1 MEIDINDVFLHKMP
15 THLLLA
21 VGGHNRT
28 YVSVIAKECD
38 CTYPHAVK
46 ILQEMEQFGL
56 VKSEKLGRVKYVEL
70 TDYGRSIESSLKH
83 LTKTLGAKNRSD
95 YEDLSYVY
103 LKIDNIVQSV
113 DKIGQALRESHH
125 PTAEEITKIGRR
137 LGPYYRELRIVEG
150 LVKAQP
156 NSYISEKVSAV
167 KSKLAEIKTE
177 IAGKQIKE

>member
-1 MEIDINDVFLHKMP
+1 MAMDISDVFLHKMP

-28 YVSVIAKECD
+28 YISVVAKECN

-46 ILQEMEQFGL
+46 ILQQMEQFGL

-70 TDYGRSIESSLKH
+70 TDYGKIIESSLKH
-83 LTKTLGAKNRSD
+83 LTKNLGAKNQSAS
-95 YEDLSYVY
+95 EDLSYVY
-103 LKIDNIVQSV
+103 LKIDNIAHRV
-113 DKIGQALRESHH
+113 DSIRQALRESPH
-125 PTAEEITKIGRR
+125 PTAEEILKISRR

-156 NSYISEKVSAV
+156 NSYISEQVLV
-167 KSKLAEIKTE
+167 VRRKLAEIKTE
-177 IAGKQIKE
+177 IASKQAKA

>member
-1 MEIDINDVFLHKMP
+1 MAMDISDVFLHKMP

-28 YVSVIAKECD
+28 YISVVAKECN

-46 ILQEMEQFGL
+46 ILQELEQFGL

-70 TDYGRSIESSLKH
+70 TDYGKIIESSLKH
-83 LTKTLGAKNRSD
+83 LTKNLGAKNQSAS
-95 YEDLSYVY
+95 EDLSYVY
-103 LKIDNIVQSV
+103 LKIDNIAHRV
-113 DKIGQALRESHH
+113 DAIRQALRESPH
-125 PTAEEITKIGRR
+125 PTAEEILKISRR

-156 NSYISEKVSAV
+156 NSYISEQVLV
-167 KSKLAEIKTE
+167 VRRKLAEIKTE
-177 IAGKQIKE
+177 IASKQAKA

>member
-1 MEIDINDVFLHKMP
+1 MAMDISDVFLHKMP
-15 THLLLA
+15 TYLLLA

-28 YVSVIAKECD
+28 YISVVAKECD

-46 ILQEMEQFGL
+46 ILQEMEQFGI

-83 LTKTLGAKNRSD
+83 LTKSLGAKDRSA

-103 LKIDNIVQSV
+103 LKIDNVVQRV
-113 DKIGQALRESHH
+113 DQIKQALKESRH
-125 PTAEEITKIGRR
+125 PSAEEITKISRR

-167 KSKLAEIKTE
+167 KSKLAEIKTD
-177 IAGKQIKE
+177 IATKRTEE

>member
-1 MEIDINDVFLHKMP
+1 MAMDIRDVFLHKMP

-28 YVSVIAKECD
+28 YISVVAKECN

-46 ILQEMEQFGL
+46 ILQEMEQFGI

-70 TDYGRSIESSLKH
+70 TDYGRIIESSLKH
-83 LTKTLGAKNRSD
+83 LTKNLGAKNQSAC
-95 YEDLSYVY
+95 EDLSYVY
-103 LKIDNIVQSV
+103 LKIDNIVHRV
-113 DKIGQALRESHH
+113 DAIRQALQESHY
-125 PTAEEITKIGRR
+125 PSAEEITKISRR

-156 NSYISEKVSAV
+156 NSYISEKVLVV

-177 IAGKQIKE
+177 IASKQTKA

>member
-1 MEIDINDVFLHKMP
+1 MATDISDVFLHKMP

-28 YVSVIAKECD
+28 YISIVAKECN

-70 TDYGRSIESSLKH
+70 TDYGRIIESSLKH
-83 LTKTLGAKNRSD
+83 LTKTLGAKKPS
-95 YEDLSYVY
+95 YEDLSFVY
-103 LKIDNIVQSV
+103 LKIDNIIHRV
-113 DKIGQALRESHH
+113 DAIRQALRESQQ
-125 PTAEEITKIGRR
+125 PSTEEITKISRR

-156 NSYISEKVSAV
+156 DSYINEKILVV

-177 IAGKQIKE
+177 IASKQIKA